1 MAAKFDPLES
11 RHLGNPGCTQMAG
24 RMGRLAMQRIFSILL
39 LLFAA
44 SLPAVAEEILLKDGT
59 KIVGHMS
66 AVTPDKVE
74 IETAYGKLQLKRSD
88 IVTISFPE
96 NAPSKAPEATAA
108 KAEVP
113 KMDESLQGVRY
124 LNKTAK
130 FSLIVPQEWAIN
142 SEIRRAPETLT
153 VLSSRDKTRFLM
165 VMQEEYPGSLES
177 YKELVALNARRNLS
191 NYEELAQSNVTIDG
205 KAGVFLFYRGTSQKG
220 GIPMAFL
227 SAIVPSGNTYTK
239 LTVWCIEPLF
249 HDMQPTFE
257 KMLMSYR
264 TTGAMTAA
272 GPSSR
277 P

>member
-1 MAAKFDPLES
+1 M
-11 RHLGNPGCTQMAG
+11 R
-24 RMGRLAMQRIFSILL
+24 RVVSILL
-39 LLFAA
+39 LFLVAG
-44 SLPAVAEEILLKDGT
+44 LPAVAEEISLKDGT

-66 AVTPDKVE
+66 GVTPDKVE

-88 IVTISFPE
+88 ILTISFPE

-108 KAEVP
+108 NATAP
-113 KMDESLQGVRY
+113 KVDESLQGVHY

-130 FSLIVPQEWAIN
+130 FSLTVPQEWVIDPD
-142 SEIRRAPETLT
+142 IRRAPETLT

-177 YKELVALNARRNLS
+177 YKEMVALNSRSKLS
-191 NYEELAQSNVTIDG
+191 NYEELAQSNVTVDG
-205 KAGVFLFYRGTSQKG
+205 KKALFLFYRGTSPKG

-227 SAIVPSGNTYTK
+227 SVIIPSGNTYTK
-239 LTVWCIEPLF
+239 MTVWCVEPLF

-257 KMLMSYR
+257 KIVMSYR
-264 TTGAMTAA
+264 STGAMTAA